1 MSDLLTGVVVLAMG
15 PSQEGVWMHKVVE
28 SNQVG
33 LTAVFTLSPLPPPIP
48 PLSCQKSWLQMPKKH
63 SF

>member
-1 MSDLLTGVVVLAMG
+1 MSDLLTGVVVLAMS
-15 PSQEGVWMHKVVE
+15 PSQEGVWLHKVVE

-33 LTAVFTLSPLPPPIP
+33 LTAVFALSPLLPLIS